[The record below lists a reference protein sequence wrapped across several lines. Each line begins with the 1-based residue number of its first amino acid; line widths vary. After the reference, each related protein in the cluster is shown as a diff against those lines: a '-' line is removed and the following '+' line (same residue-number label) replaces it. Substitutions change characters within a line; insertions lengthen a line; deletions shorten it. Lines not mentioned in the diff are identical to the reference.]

1 MFIPF
6 YIWLNLKKMKNYTL
20 LITLL
25 FLAACGATETVTP
38 LGNNKF
44 RIDVSAPASYS
55 RAEAQQIANK
65 QAAQATLENGYDR
78 FIILSSKLWTQ
89 REVYSDTYR
98 TYPHKRYNRR
108 DPFYDDFDVTR
119 SVSVV
124 NYPEAKMIVRMLKNG
139 DKGANEAVDARAYL
153 ETLEKSNAQK

>member
-1 MFIPF
+1 MVKSVMVIETKR
-6 YIWLNLKKMKNYTL
+6 YAL
-20 LITLL
+20 LIALL

-65 QAAQATLENGYDR
+65 QAAQATLEHGYDR
-78 FIILSSKLWTQ
+78 FVILSSKLWTE

-124 NYPEAKMIVRMLKNG
+124 NYPEAKMIVRMLKDG
-139 DKGANEAVDARAYL
+139 DKGASEAVDARAYL
-153 ETLEKSNAQK
+153 TTLEKSNQHK